1 MKKKPRLGYHFESCP
16 ICGYKYFEYFSE
28 SMWGWGTVEQYGNCE
43 RCGYAVAQ
51 AYSPVYEAFW
61 DIKKGFKHPENG
73 YQAKNIRRHK
83 RIRRKKNIKN
93 IEVNP
98 LWLNYI

>member
-1 MKKKPRLGYHFESCP
+1 MKKKPRVGYYFEMCP

-28 SMWGWGTVEQYGNCE
+28 SMWGWGTVEQSGYCE
-43 RCGYAVAQ
+43 RCGYTVSQ